1 MSGSRRTLPFTRSQF
16 LWRAGTLAGGR
27 AGVTPGAWPGSWAF
41 SRFAALFALRK
52 APGVGAGWKRHLRH
66 PLHQSRVGGVA
77 KHPRSQ
83 AGNIASPG
91 RGSPGCGPSNPT
103 APEPRESAV
112 SGSPGLLG
120 DRQGT
125 QAGEGGT
132 GGGHHPGHGLCPG
145 LQAAGR
151 SIRQPQDMVAPR
163 RHPAL
168 AAPRVLGQVRS
179 RTWGGRQS
187 ELPKHPL
194 HPKTSRTPCIT
205 WTPHT
210 PCTTGTPCHPTR
222 PGHPRAPQSPVPPT
236 HSKHSMHPTCPG

>member
-1 MSGSRRTLPFTRSQF
+1 MEAAPPAPPPPEQGGRSGQAPQEPGREHRLPRQGIPGMRSQQPHSP
-16 LWRAGTLAGGR
+16 RATGI
-27 AGVTPGAWPGSWAF
+27 
-41 SRFAALFALRK
+41 
-52 APGVGAGWKRHLRH
+52 
-66 PLHQSRVGGVA
+66 SRV
-77 KHPRSQ
+77 RQ
-83 AGNIASPG
+83 
-91 RGSPGCGPSNPT
+91 
-103 APEPRESAV
+103 
-112 SGSPGLLG
+112 PGLLG
-120 DRQGT
+120 DREGT

-222 PGHPRAPQSPVPPT
+222 PGHPRAPQNPVPPT